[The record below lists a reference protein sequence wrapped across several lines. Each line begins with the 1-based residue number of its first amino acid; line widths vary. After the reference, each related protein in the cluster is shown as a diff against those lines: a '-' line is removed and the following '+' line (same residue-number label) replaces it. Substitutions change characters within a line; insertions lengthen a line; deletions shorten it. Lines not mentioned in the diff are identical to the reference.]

1 MQDFRLFYN
10 QNIYPEL
17 LHLEQRRRRLVRLLL
32 LSALMLAAV
41 VAIEILIDIFLVT
54 LLLLI
59 PVAIWMAYLGFR
71 IQVFY
76 QEFKPRIVGLL
87 LDFIDNSV
95 NFSFKQYDPKGFIQP
110 EDFLESKI
118 FTHADE
124 YRGEDLIEGMVRE
137 TPFQLSELRVKEFSD
152 VRNRL
157 DYVFRGIFLIADFQ
171 RADMHGGVLLLPDA
185 YRKYLSRSEKA
196 FHLIGGRRVKD
207 NLLPEFETFF
217 DTYATKDVRIQDV
230 ISKELQ
236 HAILMF
242 RLRFQKVNREKEI
255 YCSIIGDKIYLALT
269 QDKDLLEPSLWGSNV
284 RFEVVNE
291 LYEDLKILLDVVL
304 AVDVMN

>member
-1 MQDFRLFYN
+1 
-10 QNIYPEL
+10 
-17 LHLEQRRRRLVRLLL
+17 
-32 LSALMLAAV
+32 
-41 VAIEILIDIFLVT
+41 
-54 LLLLI
+54 
-59 PVAIWMAYLGFR
+59 
-71 IQVFY
+71 
-76 QEFKPRIVGLL
+76 
-87 LDFIDNSV
+87 
-95 NFSFKQYDPKGFIQP
+95 
-110 EDFLESKI
+110 
-118 FTHADE
+118 
-124 YRGEDLIEGMVRE
+124 
-137 TPFQLSELRVKEFSD
+137 
-152 VRNRL
+152 
-157 DYVFRGIFLIADFQ
+157 
-171 RADMHGGVLLLPDA
+171 
-185 YRKYLSRSEKA
+185 
-196 FHLIGGRRVKD
+196 VKD
-207 NLLPEFETFF
+207 NLLPEFEAFF

>member
-95 NFSFKQYDPKGFIQP
+95 NFSFKQYNPKGFIQP
-110 EDFLESKI
+110 EDFFESKI
-118 FTHADE
+118 FTHADD
-124 YRGEDLIEGMVRE
+124 YAGEDLIEGMVRE

-207 NLLPEFETFF
+207 NLLPEFEAFF

>member
-17 LHLEQRRRRLVRLLL
+17 VHLEQRRQRLVRLLL
-32 LSALMLAAV
+32 LSVLMLAAV
-41 VAIEILIDIFLVT
+41 ATIEAFINLFLLT
-54 LLLLI
+54 LLLFI
-59 PVAIWMAYLGFR
+59 PVGIWITYLGFR

-95 NFSFKQYDPKGFIQP
+95 NFSFKRYDPKGFIP
-110 EDFLESKI
+110 AEAFFESKI
-118 FTHADE
+118 FTRADE
-124 YRGEDLIEGMVRE
+124 YRGEDLIEGTVRE
-137 TPFQLSELRVKEFSD
+137 TPFAISELRVYEMSE
-152 VRNRL
+152 VRTRM
-157 DYVFRGIFLIADFQ
+157 DEVFRGIFLIGDFQ

-185 YRKYLSRSEKA
+185 QRKYLSLSEKA
-196 FHLIGGRRVKD
+196 FHLLGGRRVKD
-207 NLLPEFETFF
+207 NLLPEFEAFF

-230 ISKELQ
+230 ISTDLQ
-236 HAILMF
+236 RAILQF
-242 RLRFQKVNREKEI
+242 RMQFQKMNREKEI